1 MTLLNVGAALPSQ
14 AWAVVRL
21 LAYMEKAVP
30 LEEARS
36 LLSPPPIRGDKT
48 KDRPPFDKAVSTLE
62 ELGLI
67 QLEGEDQQLS
77 LAGTASELDG
87 QDVSAFTSAL
97 RRAALDPAKNT
108 SLGESSDQ
116 TGPRDLTRALAWL
129 LSLDP
134 IEPMD
139 WYRVQREQREVLRPE
154 AGPPFANETRWL
166 RFNYWAPALGLA
178 AAPLFQAEDSTSNR
192 LVSDCTVA
200 VRQTLSELQQTD
212 VRMNAV
218 EVLRILREGLPV
230 LPGGAHSRAV
240 GLRSPG
246 DTTAGVALS
255 FALLRGEDE
264 NWLRLEHDDD
274 AQHVLQ
280 VHDPDRSSA
289 RPVSAITILEA
300 VNG

>member
-1 MTLLNVGAALPSQ
+1 MTLLNPRGAALPTQ

-21 LAYMEKAVP
+21 LAYLEKAVS

-36 LLSPPPIRGDKT
+36 LLSPPSIRGEKT
-48 KDRPPFDKAVSTLE
+48 KDKPPFDKAISTLD

-67 QLEGEDQQLS
+67 RIEGEDQQLS
-77 LAGTASELDG
+77 LAGAATTLDG
-87 QDVSAFTSAL
+87 QDVSAFNSVL
-97 RRAALDPAKNT
+97 RQAVLDQAKNT
-108 SLGESSDQ
+108 SLGDSADQ

-134 IEPMD
+134 TDPMD
-139 WYRVQREQREVLRPE
+139 WYRVQNDQREALRPE
-154 AGPPFANETRWL
+154 AGPVFSNETRWNH
-166 RFNYWAPALGLA
+166 FNYWAPALGLA
-178 AAPLFQAEDSTSNR
+178 APPLFQVEGSANR
-192 LVSDCTVA
+192 LVPDCTTA
-200 VRQTLSELQQTD
+200 VRQTAAELQQTG

-218 EVLRILREGLPV
+218 EVLRILRERLPV

-246 DTTAGVALS
+246 DTTAGAALS

-264 NWLRLEHDDD
+264 KWLRLEHDDD

-300 VNG
+300 ING

>member
-21 LAYMEKAVP
+21 LACLEKAPP
-30 LEEARS
+30 LEEARA
-36 LLSPPPIRGDKT
+36 LLSPPSIRGEKTQDK
-48 KDRPPFDKAVSTLE
+48 PPFDKALSTLE

-67 QLEGEDQQLS
+67 RIEGEEQHLS
-77 LAGTASELDG
+77 LAGLAVTLDG
-87 QDVSAFTSAL
+87 QDVSAFGSVL
-97 RRAALDPAKNT
+97 RRAILDPAKNT
-108 SLGESSDQ
+108 SLGDSPDQ

-129 LSLDP
+129 LTFDP
-134 IEPMD
+134 TDPMD
-139 WYRVQREQREVLRPE
+139 WFRAQNEQREALRPE
-154 AGPPFANETRWL
+154 AGPVFSNHTRWL
-166 RFNYWAPALGLA
+166 RFNYWAPSLGLA
-178 AAPLFQAEDSTSNR
+178 GAPLFQIEEGNANR
-192 LVSDCTVA
+192 LVPDCAVA
-200 VRQTLSELQQTD
+200 VRQTLAELQQTD
-212 VRMNAV
+212 VRINAV
-218 EVLRILREGLPV
+218 ELLRTLREQLPV

-246 DTTAGVALS
+246 DTAAGAALS

-264 NWLRLEHDDD
+264 KWLRLEHDDD

>member
-36 LLSPPPIRGDKT
+36 LLSPPPIRGDKS

-134 IEPMD
+134 MEPMD
-139 WYRVQREQREVLRPE
+139 WYRVQREQREALRPE
-154 AGPPFANETRWL
+154 AGPPFANEIRWL

-178 AAPLFQAEDSTSNR
+178 AAPLFQAEDNTSNR

-200 VRQTLSELQQTD
+200 VRQTLAELQQTD

-218 EVLRILREGLPV
+218 EVLRILRERLPV

-264 NWLRLEHDDD
+264 NWLRLEHEDD

-280 VHDPDRSSA
+280 IQDPDRSSA

>member
-1 MTLLNVGAALPSQ
+1 MTLLNPRGAALPTQ

-21 LAYMEKAVP
+21 LAYLEKAVP

-36 LLSPPPIRGDKT
+36 LLSPPSIRGERT
-48 KDRPPFDKAVSTLE
+48 KDKPPFDKAISTLE

-67 QLEGEDQQLS
+67 QVEGEDQQLS
-77 LAGTASELDG
+77 LDGAATTLDG
-87 QDVSAFTSAL
+87 HDVSAFNSVLRSAV
-97 RRAALDPAKNT
+97 LDPAKNT
-108 SLGESSDQ
+108 SLGETSDQ

-134 IEPMD
+134 TDPMD
-139 WYRVQREQREVLRPE
+139 WHRVQNEQRDALRSE
-154 AGPPFANETRWL
+154 AGPVFSNETRWNH
-166 RFNYWAPALGLA
+166 FNYWAPTLGLA
-178 AAPLFQAEDSTSNR
+178 APPLFQAEGSTNR
-192 LVSDCTVA
+192 LVPDCTIA
-200 VRQTLSELQQTD
+200 VRQTLAELQQLD

-218 EVLRILREGLPV
+218 ELLRILRERIPV
-230 LPGGAHSRAV
+230 LPGGAHSRGI

-246 DTTAGVALS
+246 DTAAGAALS

-264 NWLRLEHDDD
+264 KWLRLEHDDD

-289 RPVSAITILEA
+289 RPVSAVTILEA

>member
-1 MTLLNVGAALPSQ
+1 MTLLNVSAALPSQ

-21 LAYMEKAVP
+21 LAYLEEAVP

-36 LLSPPPIRGDKT
+36 LLSPPSIRGEKTQDK
-48 KDRPPFDKAVSTLE
+48 PPFDKAISTLE

-67 QLEGEDQQLS
+67 RAEGGDQQLS
-77 LAGTASELDG
+77 LAGPATSLDG
-87 QDVSAFTSAL
+87 QDVSAFAGVL
-97 RRAALDPAKNT
+97 RHAALDPARNT
-108 SLGESSDQ
+108 SLGDSPDQ

-129 LSLDP
+129 LTFDP
-134 IEPMD
+134 TVPMD
-139 WYRVQREQREVLRPE
+139 WRRVQNEQRDALRPE
-154 AGPPFANETRWL
+154 AGPVFSNPTRWL
-166 RFNYWAPALGLA
+166 RFNYWAPTLGLA
-178 AAPLFQAEDSTSNR
+178 AAPLFQIEDGNANR
-192 LVSDCTVA
+192 LVPDCTIA
-200 VRQTLSELQQTD
+200 VRQTLAELQQID

-218 EVLRILREGLPV
+218 EVLRILRERIPV

-246 DTTAGVALS
+246 DTEAGAALS

-264 NWLRLEHDDD
+264 KWLRLEHEDD